1 VSTAEVNIC
10 QIHSREISTRF
21 NISLINWV
29 IIVKISHAMISFSV
43 GKVVLLSP
51 SLHISYSHRVVY
63 PRPVNVA
70 VSEREMI
77 QENWMLNEI

>member
-1 VSTAEVNIC
+1 
-10 QIHSREISTRF
+10 
-21 NISLINWV
+21 
-29 IIVKISHAMISFSV
+29 MISFSV